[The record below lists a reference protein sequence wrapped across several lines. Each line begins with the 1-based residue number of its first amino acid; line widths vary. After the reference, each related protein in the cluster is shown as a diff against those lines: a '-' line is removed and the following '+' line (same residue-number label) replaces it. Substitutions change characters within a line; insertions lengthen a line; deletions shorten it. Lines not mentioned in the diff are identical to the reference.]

1 MEKTLLIFDF
11 DGTIANTLEVAVD
24 IVNEMSE
31 EFHFPS
37 VTKEE
42 FVHYRGKSI
51 PELMRLSGLSWIQLP
66 ALVKRTRDH
75 FKQRI
80 GDVLPVEGMPD
91 ILRALASEGYRLGI
105 LTSNTQENVEAF
117 LKLYDLELFE
127 FVQAPKSIFGKASRL
142 KYLQKNLRIPHQH
155 MVMIGDEI
163 RDTQAAQKAQIDS
176 VAVTWGFNSEELLQS
191 HSPTCI
197 LQQPQELLSLFSVV
211 PTT

>member
-1 MEKTLLIFDF
+1 M
-11 DGTIANTLEVAVD
+11 AVD
-24 IVNEMSE
+24 IVNEMSV

-91 ILRALASEGYRLGI
+91 ILRSLAKDGYRLGI

-117 LKLYDLELFE
+117 LSLHELDIFE
-127 FVQAPKSIFGKASRL
+127 FVHAPKSIFGKASRL

-163 RDTQAAQKAQIDS
+163 RDTQAAHKAQIDS

-191 HSPTCI
+191 HKPTCI
-197 LQQPQELLSLFSVV
+197 LREPQELLSLFSVV
-211 PTT
+211 PTV

>member
-24 IVNEMSE
+24 IANAMSR

-37 VTKEE
+37 MTKEE
-42 FVHYRGKSI
+42 FVNYRGKSI

-66 ALVKRTRDH
+66 LLVKRTRDH

-80 GDVLPVEGMPD
+80 SDVLPVEGMPM
-91 ILRALASEGYRLGI
+91 ILRALQERGYRLGI
-105 LTSNTQENVEAF
+105 LTSNTKENVQDF
-117 LKLYDLELFE
+117 LQHHELEIFE
-127 FVQAPKSIFGKASRL
+127 FIHAPNSIFGKARRL
-142 KYLQKNLRIPHQH
+142 RELQKSLNLAPGE

-163 RDTQAAQKAQIDS
+163 RDTEAAHKAKVDS
-176 VAVTWGFNSEELLQS
+176 VAVTWGFNSEELLQA

-197 LQQPQELLSLFSVV
+197 LKEPEELLTLFSAI
-211 PTT
+211 PTS